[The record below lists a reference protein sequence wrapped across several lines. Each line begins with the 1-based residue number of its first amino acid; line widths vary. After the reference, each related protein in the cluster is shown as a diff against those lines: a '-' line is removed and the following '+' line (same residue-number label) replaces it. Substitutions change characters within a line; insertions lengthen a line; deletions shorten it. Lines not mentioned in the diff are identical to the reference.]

1 MIARLRSYLFWH
13 RFQRSYAK
21 AIKAAQE
28 RHKSTET
35 IRAARQ
41 ATLHAALAGG
51 KQ

>member
-28 RHKSTET
+28 RHATT
-35 IRAARQ
+35 RALIAARQ

-51 KQ
+51 KR

>member
-1 MIARLRSYLFWH
+1 MIRAIRSWLFYR
-13 RFQRSYAK
+13 RFQASYAK

-28 RHKSTET
+28 RHQSTET

-51 KQ
+51 KR